1 MTKKE
6 EIDEKGYILIK
17 NVFSTKEIDIIR
29 KNALAEDGIKCD
41 LLASDRLSSVMMD
54 ERILNIFKECLGS
67 ESLYYFAD
75 SNLSINKAGKG
86 GFHKDSTNRH
96 KKDSKEFTDINY
108 SLLRAGIYLQD
119 HANSSRGLCLREG
132 SHLHQSCGVGKIL
145 NVKSEIGDVVI
156 WKLST
161 THSANAQIIS
171 MFPNTSFHP
180 LIARFVP
187 DFLKQEAASPR
198 AVLFMCF
205 GLKDDY
211 AIEYREYL
219 KTRQYAV
226 DRWVHS
232 NYSEETVVKMN
243 ALGVELY
250 DGFNIDEIDKEKV
263 NELYK
268 QV

>member
-6 EIDEKGYILIK
+6 LIDRDGYILIK
-17 NVFSTKEIDIIR
+17 NVFTPE
-29 KNALAEDGIKCD
+29 EVD
-41 LLASDRLSSVMMD
+41 LLRQKGVEDQDHQGDLLSSDKLHSVMMD
-54 ERILNIFKECLGS
+54 ERILNIFKECLDS
-67 ESLYYFAD
+67 DKLYYFAD
-75 SNLSINKAGKG
+75 SNLSVDRPGKG

-96 KKDSKEFTDINY
+96 KKDSREFTDVNY

-119 HANSSRGLCLREG
+119 HANSSRGLCLRSG
-132 SHLHQSCGVGKIL
+132 SHLHQSCGVGKII

-161 THSANAQIIS
+161 THSANAQVIS

-198 AVLFMCF
+198 VVLFMCF

-211 AIEYREYL
+211 ADEYREYL

-226 DRWVHS
+226 DRWVK
-232 NYSEETVVKMN
+232 SELSQERIAKMN
-243 ALGVELY
+243 ALGVEIY
-250 DGFNIDEIDKEKV
+250 EDFNIDDIDKDKV
-263 NELYK
+263 NVLYK
-268 QV
+268 QL

>member
-6 EIDEKGYILIK
+6 QIDKDGYILIK
-17 NVFSTKEIDIIR
+17 NVFTSEEVDIMR
-29 KNALAEDGIKCD
+29 ANAVAEEGLQGD
-41 LLASDRLSSVMMD
+41 LLSSDKLASVMMD
-54 ERILNIFKECLGS
+54 ERVLNIFKECLGS
-67 ESLYYFAD
+67 EKLYYFSD
-75 SNLSINKAGKG
+75 SNLSLNRPGKG
-86 GFHKDSTNRH
+86 GFHKDSTNRD
-96 KKDSKEFTDINY
+96 KKDTEEFTDINY
-108 SLLRAGIYLQD
+108 SLLRMGIYLQD

-132 SHLHQSCGVGKIL
+132 SHLHQSCSVGKIL

-156 WKLST
+156 WKLTT
-161 THSANAQIIS
+161 THSANAQVIS

-187 DFLKQEAASPR
+187 DFLKQEAANPR

-226 DRWVHS
+226 DRWEHS
-232 NYSEETVVKMN
+232 NYSEETVAKMN
-243 ALGVELY
+243 ALGVEIY
-250 DGFNIDEIDKEKV
+250 DGFNIDEIDKNKV

>member
-1 MTKKE
+1 MTRKE
-6 EIDEKGYILIK
+6 QIDKNGYILIK
-17 NVFSTKEIDIIR
+17 NVFSPEEVDKMREMAI
-29 KNALAEDGIKCD
+29 AEDGLQGD
-41 LLASDRLSSVMMD
+41 LLSSEKLASVMMD
-54 ERILNIFKECLGS
+54 ERVLNIFKECLNS
-67 ESLYYFAD
+67 DKLYYFAD
-75 SNLSINKAGKG
+75 SNLSINRAGKG

-96 KKDSKEFTDINY
+96 KKDSKEFTDIDY
-108 SLLRAGIYLQD
+108 SLLRMGIYLQD

-132 SHLHQSCGVGKIL
+132 SHLHQSCGIGKII

-161 THSANAQIIS
+161 THSANAQVIS

-187 DFLKQEAASPR
+187 DFLKQEAANPR
-198 AVLFMCF
+198 VVLFMCF

-226 DRWVHS
+226 DRWQHS
-232 NYSEETVVKMN
+232 NYSDEVVAKMN
-243 ALGVELY
+243 ALGVEIY
-250 DGFNIDEIDKEKV
+250 DGFNIDEIDQDKV
-263 NELYK
+263 NVLYK
-268 QV
+268 QI

>member
-6 EIDEKGYILIK
+6 EIDKKGYILIK
-17 NVFSTKEIDIIR
+17 NVFSSEEIDIMR
-29 KNALAEDGIKCD
+29 ANAVAEEGLQGD
-41 LLASDRLSSVMMD
+41 LLSSDKLSSVMMD

-96 KKDSKEFTDINY
+96 KKNSKEFTDINY

-119 HANSSRGLCLREG
+119 HAKSSRGLCLRAE
-132 SHLHQSCGVGKIL
+132 SHLHQSCGIGRII
-145 NVKSEIGDVVI
+145 NVKSEIGDVII
-156 WKLST
+156 WKLTT
-161 THSANAQIIS
+161 THSANAQVIS

-198 AVLFMCF
+198 VALFLCF
-205 GLKDDY
+205 GLKDEY

-219 KTRQYAV
+219 KTRQYAL

-232 NYSEETVVKMN
+232 NYSEETVAKMN
-243 ALGVELY
+243 ALGVEIY
-250 DGFNIDEIDKEKV
+250 DGFYIDEIDKNKV